1 MSESA
6 DTTPATDAGP
16 ASPGPGA
23 RLKAARELRGLA
35 LGAVAESLHVAP
47 RIVAAMEAND
57 FGAFDA
63 PVYAK
68 GFLRK
73 YAGVLGIP
81 VEEVL
86 AAYDALAAGPSHPTL
101 IPAMNVTPPK
111 PTLPP
116 VPVVPALVVAAV
128 VLVGGAFWWWSG
140 RSRPAVPPVAAEVRP
155 AAERESAATAAGS
168 VVPAQQPGQP
178 DETPVAVPLPPVA
191 AEPAP
196 RPVAPT
202 PLPAATAAP
211 VATPAPPPARHPA
224 RAGGAAREDGLVI
237 HGVRECWA
245 EVYAPG
251 GARLV
256 YDMVHP
262 GETVNVPGPGP
273 WRVFLG
279 FSDGARLTVGERTV
293 AVPAPRRGTTTA
305 RFVVA
310 RDGAAQ

>member
-1 MSESA
+1 MSDSA
-6 DTTPATDAGP
+6 DTSPAVDAGP

-23 RLKAARELRGLA
+23 RLKSARELKGLA

-47 RIVAAMEAND
+47 RIVAAMEANE

-81 VEEVL
+81 ADEVL
-86 AAYDALAAGPSHPTL
+86 AAYEAVAGELSHPTL
-101 IPAMNVTPPK
+101 IPAMNVAPTKAALPK
-111 PTLPP
+111 
-116 VPVVPALVVAAV
+116 VPVVPVLIAAAV
-128 VLVGGAFWWWSG
+128 ALLLGGGYWWWSA
-140 RSRPAVPPVAAEVRP
+140 RPRPATPAVAADAQP
-155 AAERESAATAAGS
+155 AAEREPAPASGTL
-168 VVPAQQPGQP
+168 VPTQQPGQA
-178 DETPVAVPLPPVA
+178 DEAPAVVPLPAVA
-191 AEPAP
+191 ESAP
-196 RPVAPT
+196 RPAAAAPL
-202 PLPAATAAP
+202 PLPAPAT
-211 VATPAPPPARHPA
+211 TPSSARHRA
-224 RAGGAAREDGLVI
+224 TAGGAAREDGLVI

-245 EVYAPG
+245 EVYAPS

-279 FSDGARLTVGERTV
+279 FADGARLTVGEH
-293 AVPAPRRGTTTA
+293 AVVVPPSRRAAATA